1 MKNDNLFDFFS
12 VISKAVIIVP
22 IVVVIVALLFKFNKK
37 PMQQLS
43 YRITPTPTIITRP
56 TQVSTS
62 IKFDLKGSIICGG
75 KVDSASVSAY
85 IKDKKIKII
94 FDNKDKKENL
104 LVSGDCFYNW
114 EEGEFSGQKMCGLSP
129 VLSIIETI
137 ASFGGLNFELL
148 FDQLKNFG
156 INNKVASDQAKIN
169 QLVKT
174 CREEKIDEQL
184 FKIPTNILFKN
195 RQ

>member
-43 YRITPTPTIITRP
+43 YRIAPTLTIMTRP

-62 IKFDLKGSIICGG
+62 IKFDLKGPLICGG

-94 FDNKDKKENL
+94 FYNKDEKENL

-114 EEGEFSGQKMCGLSP
+114 DEGEFSGQKMCGLSP
-129 VLSIIETI
+129 VLSIVETM
-137 ASFGGLNFELL
+137 ASFGGLNFGLL
-148 FDQLKNFG
+148 FDQLKNLG
-156 INNKVASDQAKIN
+156 VSDKVASNQAKFN
-169 QLVKT
+169 QLLKT